1 MTSTIVLFVDE
12 EYKSKIVLTIVT
24 NQIVTLLLIYQK
36 SEILFP
42 VPMKSDAT
50 WSSKK
55 QILPRPPSH
64 LNSNPSYDITFV
76 RLSVRLSILLYQ
88 YHLYLILYHESLTSY
103 HSFALFYFST
113 YNWNGFIFSWL
124 L

>member
-24 NQIVTLLLIYQK
+24 DQILTLLLIYQK

-50 WSSKK
+50 WSSVE

-64 LNSNPSYDITFV
+64 LNSNTSHNIT
-76 RLSVRLSILLYQ
+76 SVRPSCYTNIISI
-88 YHLYLILYHESLTSY
+88 
-103 HSFALFYFST
+103 
-113 YNWNGFIFSWL
+113 
-124 L
+124 